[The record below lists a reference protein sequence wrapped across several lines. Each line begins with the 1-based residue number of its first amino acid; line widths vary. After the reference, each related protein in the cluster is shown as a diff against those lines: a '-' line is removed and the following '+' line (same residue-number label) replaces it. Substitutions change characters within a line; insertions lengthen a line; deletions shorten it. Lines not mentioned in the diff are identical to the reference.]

1 MKSVIKKE
9 IRPHSFAAWMAFMRP
24 KTFWIAAAPVCVG
37 TAFAGALAGTW
48 NLWIFLF
55 TLLGAVSIQAM
66 SNMVNDYA
74 YNLKKAENGT
84 RVGLPRATTEGW
96 ISMSAAKKMVGFSIV
111 VCSLF
116 GILLI
121 VIGGL
126 PIACIAVLSL
136 ICGFCY
142 MGGPKPI
149 AYTPFGEFLVLV
161 FYGLFAVSGTY
172 WLQTHSFNWLT
183 LVPGLSLGLIGAA
196 VLFVNNYR
204 DLDHDRSVGRYTL
217 VAACGRKLAN
227 TLYMLM
233 IFLPTAQAA
242 QPLESGTPMTLT
254 TPSAILAETAT
265 GTVIFEKNA
274 DERREVASITK
285 LMTALLVLEALDRD
299 EIALT
304 DSVQISPRA
313 AAMKG
318 SQALLDANAVY
329 PLEDLLRTT
338 IMASANDSAVAL
350 SEYIAGSEENFVD
363 RMNRRAAEL
372 GMTNTNYVN
381 CTGYPQSGQYTTA
394 RDVCRLCCEIA
405 KHPRYN
411 QYASVWIDKLTHPSG
426 RVTDL
431 TNTNRLVRFYE
442 GCDGYKTGS
451 TDAAKYCLA
460 ATAEK
465 NGMRLVAIVL
475 GTPVSQTRFN
485 EARQM
490 LDYGFAT
497 YRRVVIANK
506 GDLLGQNVEVRG
518 GSAESVPL
526 ALGSGLSMLLKN
538 GQQSGLSLSVQLP
551 ESVDAPIAQGDVIGL
566 VDVLLDGQVI
576 AKLNCVAAED
586 VPRPGFIEGLLRIL
600 RNWR

>member
-1 MKSVIKKE
+1 MQTGK
-9 IRPHSFAAWMAFMRP
+9 RLW
-24 KTFWIAAAPVCVG
+24 
-37 TAFAGALAGTW
+37 ALT
-48 NLWIFLF
+48 
-55 TLLGAVSIQAM
+55 
-66 SNMVNDYA
+66 
-74 YNLKKAENGT
+74 
-84 RVGLPRATTEGW
+84 
-96 ISMSAAKKMVGFSIV
+96 
-111 VCSLF
+111 C
-116 GILLI
+116 
-121 VIGGL
+121 
-126 PIACIAVLSL
+126 C
-136 ICGFCY
+136 
-142 MGGPKPI
+142 
-149 AYTPFGEFLVLV
+149 
-161 FYGLFAVSGTY
+161 
-172 WLQTHSFNWLT
+172 
-183 LVPGLSLGLIGAA
+183 
-196 VLFVNNYR
+196 
-204 DLDHDRSVGRYTL
+204 
-217 VAACGRKLAN
+217 
-227 TLYMLM
+227 MLM

-318 SQALLDANAVY
+318 SQALLDASAVY

-411 QYASVWIDKLTHPSG
+411 QYASVWIDKLTHPGG

-506 GDLLGQNVEVRG
+506 GDLLGQKCRGSRRQRGERSAGAGERAFDAAEKRAAERLVAVRAAAGERRCPDCAGGCHRLGRCAAGRAGDCEIELRRRGGCAASGVHRGAAADSSQLAVRG
-518 GSAESVPL
+518 KE
-526 ALGSGLSMLLKN
+526 
-538 GQQSGLSLSVQLP
+538 Q
-551 ESVDAPIAQGDVIGL
+551 
-566 VDVLLDGQVI
+566 
-576 AKLNCVAAED
+576 
-586 VPRPGFIEGLLRIL
+586 
-600 RNWR
+600 